1 MKVPARIPLAFLG
14 ASALFVS
21 CLLTLG
27 GCSTNQ
33 SRKIIV
39 GSKNFT
45 EQSILGELL
54 AQHLERSGF
63 AVNRKLYLGGTL
75 ICHSALVAG
84 GIDLYVEY
92 TGTAYTAVLK
102 NKPTSDPGE
111 VYRQTRDAYRSQ
123 FGVELT
129 EPLGFDNKFV
139 ILIRGETA
147 RRLKLNTLSE
157 AAAFTPQW
165 KAGFGSEFIERE
177 DGFRGLAS
185 TYNLKFAEPPRVM
198 DLGLSYR
205 ALAEGKL
212 DLIAGDATGGLI
224 DSLDLFIL
232 KDDKGYFPP
241 YEAVPF
247 VRSQSLDRHAGL
259 RQALAALGGKISDA
273 DMRRLNLAVDGER
286 RDTRAVVGEFLDRLR

>member
-1 MKVPARIPLAFLG
+1 MKIPARIPLAYVGVIAFL
-14 ASALFVS
+14 VS
-21 CLLTLG
+21 CLFALG
-27 GCSTNQ
+27 SCATNQ
-33 SRKIIV
+33 SKKIIV

-54 AQHLERSGF
+54 AQHLERSGL
-63 AVNRKLYLGGTL
+63 AVDRKLYLGGTL

-92 TGTAYTAVLK
+92 TGTAYTAILK
-102 NKPTSDPGE
+102 KKPISDPGE

-129 EPLGFDNKFV
+129 EPLGFDNRFV

-177 DGFRGLAS
+177 DGFRRLAS
-185 TYNLKFAEPPRVM
+185 TYNLKFAEAPRVM

-205 ALAEGKL
+205 ALAEGKI

-247 VRSQSLDRHAGL
+247 VRSQSLERHTGL
-259 RQALAALGGKISDA
+259 RQALAALGGRISDA
-273 DMRRLNLAVDGER
+273 DMRRLNLAVEGER
-286 RDTRAVVGEFLDRLR
+286 RDMREVVREFLDRLR

>member
-1 MKVPARIPLAFLG
+1 MKVPARISLASLG
-14 ASALFVS
+14 VIALLFA
-21 CLLTLG
+21 LG
-27 GCSTNQ
+27 GCATSQ

-63 AVNRKLYLGGTL
+63 AVTRKLYLGGTL

-92 TGTAYTAVLK
+92 TGTAYTAILK
-102 NKPTSDPGE
+102 SKPISDPGE
-111 VYRQTRDAYRSQ
+111 VYRQTRDAYRSR
-123 FGVELT
+123 FSVELT

-147 RRLKLNTLSE
+147 RRLKLTTLSE

-177 DGFRGLAS
+177 DGFRGLSS
-185 TYNLKFAEPPRVM
+185 TYNFKFAEPPRVM

-205 ALAEGKL
+205 ALAEGKI

-247 VRSQSLDRHAGL
+247 VRSQSLERHAGL
-259 RQALAALGGKISDA
+259 RQALAALGGKITDA
-273 DMRRLNLAVDGER
+273 DMRRLNLAVEGER

>member
-1 MKVPARIPLAFLG
+1 MKVPARISLASLG
-14 ASALFVS
+14 VIALFFG
-21 CLLTLG
+21 LG
-27 GCSTNQ
+27 GCATSQ

-63 AVNRKLYLGGTL
+63 AVDRKLYLGGTL

-92 TGTAYTAVLK
+92 TGTAYTAILK
-102 NKPTSDPGE
+102 SKPISDPGE
-111 VYRQTRDAYRSQ
+111 VYRQTRDAYRSR

-147 RRLKLNTLSE
+147 RRLKLTTLSE

-177 DGFRGLAS
+177 DGFRGLSS

-205 ALAEGKL
+205 ALAEGKI

-259 RQALAALGGKISDA
+259 RQVLAALGGKISDT
-273 DMRRLNLAVDGER
+273 DMRRLNLAVEGER
-286 RDTRAVVGEFLDRLR
+286 RDMRAVVGEFLDRLR